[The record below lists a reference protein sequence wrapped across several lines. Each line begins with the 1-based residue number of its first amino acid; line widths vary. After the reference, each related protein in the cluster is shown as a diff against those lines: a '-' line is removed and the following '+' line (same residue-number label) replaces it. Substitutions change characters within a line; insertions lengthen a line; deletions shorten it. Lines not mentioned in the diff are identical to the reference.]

1 VRRLLTFFVVAVAT
15 AVSSLY
21 WLYDGDLSA
30 AVTPVLEE
38 WGAAPIAQRDEQSS
52 DLSPRQ

>member
-15 AVSSLY
+15 AAGSLY
-21 WLYDGDLSA
+21 WLYDGDLGA